1 MTISIYSS
9 KKRTFAKKKNILRI
23 FNSINDFTT
32 AKKTIVTLGT
42 FDGVHIGH
50 KAILDT
56 ICKAAQQE
64 NLESVILTFFPHPRL
79 IVSNNYDIKLLNTM
93 DEKSVLL
100 EKIGIQNFIIH
111 PFDKTFSELSPREF
125 VTQVLIEKLNIHKI
139 IIGHDHKFGKDRA
152 ADFKDLINFGK
163 EFGFEVEEIS
173 AQQINEVSVSSTKIR
188 NSLLE
193 GNISLANEYLGYP
206 YLFSG
211 NVIKGNQLGRTIGF
225 PTANIEIPEDYK
237 LIPKNGVYI
246 VTANVNNQVVFGM
259 MNVGVKPTLGENKL
273 SIEVHLLNFEKD
285 IYNQK
290 IQVHI
295 LERLRDEQKFE
306 SFDALKAQIELDK
319 QSTIHYFEN
328 LK

>member
-1 MTISIYSS
+1 M
-9 KKRTFAKKKNILRI
+9 RI

-32 AKKTIVTLGT
+32 TKKTIVTLGT

-50 KAILDT
+50 NAILDK
-56 ICKAAQQE
+56 ICKVAKHE
-64 NLESVILTFFPHPRL
+64 NLESVILTFFPHPRK
-79 IVSNNYDIKLLNTM
+79 IVSNNYDIKLLNTIE
-93 DEKSVLL
+93 EKAILL
-100 EKIGIQNFIIH
+100 EKKGIQNFIVH

-125 VTQVLIEKLNIHKI
+125 VTQVLVDKLNIQKI

-152 ADFKDLINFGK
+152 ADFNDLINFGK

-173 AQQINEVSVSSTKIR
+173 AQQINEVSVSSTRIR

-193 GNISLANEYLGYP
+193 GNVSLAKDYLGYP
-206 YLFSG
+206 YVLTG
-211 NVIKGNQLGRTIGF
+211 NVVKGNQLGRTINF

-246 VTANVNNQVVFGM
+246 VTANVSNQTVFGM
-259 MNVGVKPTLGENKL
+259 MNIGVKPTLGENKL
-273 SIEVHLLNFEKD
+273 AIEVHLLDFDKD
-285 IYNQK
+285 IYKQK

-306 SFDALKAQIELDK
+306 SFEALKSQIELDK
-319 QSTIHYFEN
+319 QNTIEYFEN

>member
-1 MTISIYSS
+1 M
-9 KKRTFAKKKNILRI
+9 KTFHS
-23 FNSINDFTT
+23 FNEFKST
-32 AKKTIVTLGT
+32 KKTVLTLGT

-50 KAILDT
+50 NAILDK
-56 ICKAAQQE
+56 ICKASEKE

-93 DEKSVLL
+93 NEKAGLL
-100 EKIGIQNFIIH
+100 EKIGIQNFIVH

-125 VTQVLIEKLNIHKI
+125 VTQVLIEKLNIQKI

-152 ADFKDLINFGK
+152 ADFNDLINFGK

-206 YLFSG
+206 YVLTG
-211 NVIKGNQLGRTIGF
+211 NVVKGNQLGRTIGF
-225 PTANIEIPEDYK
+225 PTANIEIPEEYK

-246 VTANVNNQVVFGM
+246 VTANVLDQNVFGM
-259 MNVGVKPTLGENKL
+259 MNIGVKPTLGENKL
-273 SIEVHLLNFEKD
+273 SIEVHLLDFDKD

-290 IQVHI
+290 IQVNL

-306 SFDALKAQIELDK
+306 SFKALKSQIELDK
-319 QSTIHYFEN
+319 QNTIEYFEN

>member
-1 MTISIYSS
+1 MQ
-9 KKRTFAKKKNILRI
+9 KKRIILKV

-32 AKKTIVTLGT
+32 SKKTIVTLGT
-42 FDGVHIGH
+42 FDGVHFGH
-50 KAILDT
+50 NAILDK
-56 ICKAAQQE
+56 ICRVANSE
-64 NLESVILTFFPHPRL
+64 GLESVILTFFPHPRL
-79 IVSNNYDIKLLNTM
+79 VVSNNYDIKLLNTIE
-93 DEKSVLL
+93 EKTVLL
-100 EKIGIQNFIIH
+100 EKKGIQNFIIH

-125 VTQVLIEKLNIHKI
+125 VTQILVEKLNIQKI

-152 ADFKDLINFGK
+152 ADFNDLINFGK

-206 YLFSG
+206 YVLTG
-211 NVIKGNQLGRTIGF
+211 NVVKGNQLGRTIGF

-237 LIPKNGVYI
+237 LIPKNGVYV
-246 VTANVNNQVVFGM
+246 VTANVNNKTVFGM
-259 MNVGVKPTLGENKL
+259 MNIGVKPTLGENKL
-273 SIEVHLLNFEKD
+273 SIEVHLLNFDQD

-290 IQVHI
+290 IQVNI

-306 SFDALKAQIELDK
+306 SFDALKSQIEIDK
-319 QSTIHYFEN
+319 QNTIHYFEN
-328 LK
+328 IK

>member
-1 MTISIYSS
+1 MYKYKIALKIY
-9 KKRTFAKKKNILRI
+9 
-23 FNSINDFTT
+23 NSINNFTT
-32 AKKTIVTLGT
+32 TKKTIVTLGT

-50 KAILDT
+50 NAILDK
-56 ICKAAQQE
+56 ICKVAKHE
-64 NLESVILTFFPHPRL
+64 NLESVILTFFPHPRK
-79 IVSNNYDIKLLNTM
+79 IVSNNYDIKLLNTIE
-93 DEKSVLL
+93 EKSVLL

-125 VTQVLIEKLNIHKI
+125 VTQVLVEKLNIQKI

-152 ADFKDLINFGK
+152 ADFNDLINFGK

-206 YLFSG
+206 YVLTG
-211 NVIKGNQLGRTIGF
+211 NVVKGNQLGRTIGF
-225 PTANIEIPEDYK
+225 PTANIEIPEEYK

-246 VTANVNNQVVFGM
+246 VTANVLDQNVFGM
-259 MNVGVKPTLGENKL
+259 MNIGVKPTLGENKL
-273 SIEVHLLNFEKD
+273 SIEVHLLDFDKD

-290 IQVHI
+290 IQVNL

-306 SFDALKAQIELDK
+306 SFKALKSQIVLDK
-319 QSTIHYFEN
+319 QNTIEYFEN

>member
-1 MTISIYSS
+1 M
-9 KKRTFAKKKNILRI
+9 KTFHS
-23 FNSINDFTT
+23 FNEFKST
-32 AKKTIVTLGT
+32 KKTVLTLGT

-50 KAILDT
+50 NAILDK
-56 ICKAAQQE
+56 ICKASEKE

-93 DEKSVLL
+93 NEKAGLL
-100 EKIGIQNFIIH
+100 EKVGIQNFIVH

-125 VTQVLIEKLNIHKI
+125 VTQVLIEKLNIQKI

-152 ADFKDLINFGK
+152 ADFNDLINFGK

-206 YLFSG
+206 YVLTG
-211 NVIKGNQLGRTIGF
+211 NVVKGNQLGRTINF
-225 PTANIEIPEDYK
+225 PTANIEIPEEYK

-246 VTANVNNQVVFGM
+246 VTVNVSNQTVFGM
-259 MNVGVKPTLGENKL
+259 MNIGVKPTLGENKL
-273 SIEVHLLNFEKD
+273 SIEVHLLDFDKD

-306 SFDALKAQIELDK
+306 SFEALKLQLEVDK
-319 QSTIHYFEN
+319 QNTIHYFEN

>member
-1 MTISIYSS
+1 MYKYKIALKIY
-9 KKRTFAKKKNILRI
+9 
-23 FNSINDFTT
+23 NSINNFTT
-32 AKKTIVTLGT
+32 TKKTIVTLGT

-50 KAILDT
+50 NAILDK
-56 ICKAAQQE
+56 ICKVAKHE
-64 NLESVILTFFPHPRL
+64 NLESIILTFFPHPRK
-79 IVSNNYDIKLLNTM
+79 IVSNNYDIKLLNTIE
-93 DEKSVLL
+93 EKSVLL

-125 VTQVLIEKLNIHKI
+125 VTQVLVEKLNIQKI

-152 ADFKDLINFGK
+152 ADFNDLINFGK

-206 YLFSG
+206 YVLTG
-211 NVIKGNQLGRTIGF
+211 NVVKGNQLGRTIGF
-225 PTANIEIPEDYK
+225 PTANIEIPEEYK

-246 VTANVNNQVVFGM
+246 VTANVLDQNVFGM
-259 MNVGVKPTLGENKL
+259 MNIGVKPTLGENKL
-273 SIEVHLLNFEKD
+273 SIEVHLLDFDKD

-290 IQVHI
+290 IQVNL

-306 SFDALKAQIELDK
+306 SFKALKSQIELDK
-319 QSTIHYFEN
+319 QNTIEYFEN

>member
-1 MTISIYSS
+1 MKIY
-9 KKRTFAKKKNILRI
+9 
-23 FNSINDFTT
+23 NSINNFTT
-32 AKKTIVTLGT
+32 TKKTIVTLGT

-50 KAILDT
+50 NAILDK
-56 ICKAAQQE
+56 ICKVAKHE
-64 NLESVILTFFPHPRL
+64 NLESIILTFFPHPRK
-79 IVSNNYDIKLLNTM
+79 IVSNNYDIKLLNTIE
-93 DEKSVLL
+93 EKSVLL

-125 VTQVLIEKLNIHKI
+125 VTQVLVEKLNIQKI

-152 ADFKDLINFGK
+152 ADFNDLINFGK
-163 EFGFEVEEIS
+163 GFGFEVEEIS

-206 YLFSG
+206 YVLTG
-211 NVIKGNQLGRTIGF
+211 NVVKGNQLGRTIGF
-225 PTANIEIPEDYK
+225 PTANIEIPEEYK

-246 VTANVNNQVVFGM
+246 VTANVLDQNVFGM
-259 MNVGVKPTLGENKL
+259 MNIGVKPTLGENKL
-273 SIEVHLLNFEKD
+273 SIEVHLLDFDKD

-290 IQVHI
+290 IQVNL

-306 SFDALKAQIELDK
+306 SFEALKCQIELDK
-319 QSTIHYFEN
+319 QNTIEYFEN

>member
-1 MTISIYSS
+1 M
-9 KKRTFAKKKNILRI
+9 KTFHS
-23 FNSINDFTT
+23 FNEFKST
-32 AKKTIVTLGT
+32 KKTVLTLGT

-50 KAILDT
+50 NAILDK
-56 ICKAAQQE
+56 ICKASEKE

-93 DEKSVLL
+93 NEKAGLL
-100 EKIGIQNFIIH
+100 EKVGIQNFIVH

-125 VTQVLIEKLNIHKI
+125 VTQVLIEKLNIQKI

-152 ADFKDLINFGK
+152 ADFNDLINFGK

-206 YLFSG
+206 YVLTG
-211 NVIKGNQLGRTIGF
+211 NVVKGNQLGRTIGF
-225 PTANIEIPEDYK
+225 PTANIEIPEEYK

-246 VTANVNNQVVFGM
+246 VTANVLDQNVFGM
-259 MNVGVKPTLGENKL
+259 MNIGVKPTLGENKL
-273 SIEVHLLNFEKD
+273 SIEVHLLDFDKD

-290 IQVHI
+290 IQVNL
-295 LERLRDEQKFE
+295 LERLRDEQKFD
-306 SFDALKAQIELDK
+306 SFDALKSQLEKDK
-319 QSTIHYFEN
+319 QNTIEYFEN

>member
-1 MTISIYSS
+1 MQ
-9 KKRTFAKKKNILRI
+9 KKTTLRI
-23 FNSINDFTT
+23 FNSINDFTAT
-32 AKKTIVTLGT
+32 KKTIVTLGT

-50 KAILDT
+50 NAILDK

-79 IVSNNYDIKLLNTM
+79 IVSDNYDIKLLNTIA
-93 DEKSVLL
+93 EKSILL
-100 EKIGIQNFIIH
+100 EKKGIQNFIIH

-125 VTQVLIEKLNIHKI
+125 VTQVLVEKLNIQKI

-152 ADFKDLINFGK
+152 ADFNDLINFGK

-173 AQQINEVSVSSTKIR
+173 AQQINEVSVSSTRIR

-193 GNISLANEYLGYP
+193 GNVSLAKDYLGYP
-206 YLFSG
+206 YVLTG
-211 NVIKGNQLGRTIGF
+211 NVVKGNQLGRTINF
-225 PTANIEIPEDYK
+225 PTANIEIPEEYK

-246 VTANVNNQVVFGM
+246 VTANVSNQTVSGM
-259 MNVGVKPTLGENKL
+259 MNIGVKPTLGENKL
-273 SIEVHLLNFEKD
+273 SIEVHLLDFDKD

-290 IQVHI
+290 IQVHV

-306 SFDALKAQIELDK
+306 SFEALKSQLEADK
-319 QSTIHYFEN
+319 QNTIHYFEN

>member
-1 MTISIYSS
+1 MKIY
-9 KKRTFAKKKNILRI
+9 
-23 FNSINDFTT
+23 NSINNFTT
-32 AKKTIVTLGT
+32 TKKTIVTLGT

-50 KAILDT
+50 NAILDK
-56 ICKAAQQE
+56 ICKVAKHE
-64 NLESVILTFFPHPRL
+64 NLESIILTFFPHPRK
-79 IVSNNYDIKLLNTM
+79 IVSNNYDIKLLNTIE
-93 DEKSVLL
+93 EKSVLL

-125 VTQVLIEKLNIHKI
+125 VTQVLVEKLNIQKI

-152 ADFKDLINFGK
+152 ADFNDLINFGK
-163 EFGFEVEEIS
+163 GFGFEVEEIS

-206 YLFSG
+206 YVLTG
-211 NVIKGNQLGRTIGF
+211 NVVKGNQLGRTIGF
-225 PTANIEIPEDYK
+225 PTANIEIPEEYK

-246 VTANVNNQVVFGM
+246 VTANVLDQNVFGM
-259 MNVGVKPTLGENKL
+259 MNIGVKPTLGENKL
-273 SIEVHLLNFEKD
+273 SIEVHLLDFDKD

-290 IQVHI
+290 IQVNL
-295 LERLRDEQKFE
+295 LERLRDEQKFD
-306 SFDALKAQIELDK
+306 SFDAIKSQLEKDK
-319 QSTIHYFEN
+319 QNTIEYFEN

>member
-1 MTISIYSS
+1 MQ
-9 KKRTFAKKKNILRI
+9 KKITTLRI

-32 AKKTIVTLGT
+32 TKKTIVTLGT

-50 KAILDT
+50 NAILDK
-56 ICKAAQQE
+56 ICKVAKHE
-64 NLESVILTFFPHPRL
+64 NLESVILTFFPHPRK
-79 IVSNNYDIKLLNTM
+79 IVSNNYDIKLLNTIE
-93 DEKSVLL
+93 EKSVLL
-100 EKIGIQNFIIH
+100 EKIGIQNFIVH

-125 VTQVLIEKLNIHKI
+125 VTQVLVEKLNIQKI

-152 ADFKDLINFGK
+152 ADFNDLINFGK

-193 GNISLANEYLGYP
+193 GNISLANDYLGYP
-206 YLFSG
+206 YVLTG
-211 NVIKGNQLGRTIGF
+211 NVVKGNQLGRTIGF
-225 PTANIEIPEDYK
+225 PTANIQIPEEYK

-246 VTANVNNQVVFGM
+246 VTANVLDQNVFGM
-259 MNVGVKPTLGENKL
+259 MNIGVKPTLGENKL
-273 SIEVHLLNFEKD
+273 SIEVHLLDFDKD

-290 IQVHI
+290 IQVNL

-306 SFDALKAQIELDK
+306 SFEALKSQIELDK
-319 QSTIHYFEN
+319 QNTIEYFEN

>member
-1 MTISIYSS
+1 MYKYKIALKIY
-9 KKRTFAKKKNILRI
+9 
-23 FNSINDFTT
+23 NSINNFTT
-32 AKKTIVTLGT
+32 TKKTIVTLGT

-50 KAILDT
+50 NAILDK
-56 ICKAAQQE
+56 ICKVAKHE
-64 NLESVILTFFPHPRL
+64 NLESIILTFFPHPRK
-79 IVSNNYDIKLLNTM
+79 IVSNNYDIKLLNTIE
-93 DEKSVLL
+93 EKSVLL

-125 VTQVLIEKLNIHKI
+125 VTQVLVEKLNIQKI

-152 ADFKDLINFGK
+152 ADFNDLINFGK

-206 YLFSG
+206 YVLTG
-211 NVIKGNQLGRTIGF
+211 NVVKGNQLGRTIGF
-225 PTANIEIPEDYK
+225 PTANIEIPEEYK

-246 VTANVNNQVVFGM
+246 VTANVLDQNVFGM
-259 MNVGVKPTLGENKL
+259 MNIGVKPTLGENKL
-273 SIEVHLLNFEKD
+273 SIEVHLLDFDKD

-290 IQVHI
+290 IQVNL
-295 LERLRDEQKFE
+295 LERLRDEQKFD
-306 SFDALKAQIELDK
+306 SFDALKSQLEKDK
-319 QSTIHYFEN
+319 QNTIQYFEN
-328 LK
+328 L